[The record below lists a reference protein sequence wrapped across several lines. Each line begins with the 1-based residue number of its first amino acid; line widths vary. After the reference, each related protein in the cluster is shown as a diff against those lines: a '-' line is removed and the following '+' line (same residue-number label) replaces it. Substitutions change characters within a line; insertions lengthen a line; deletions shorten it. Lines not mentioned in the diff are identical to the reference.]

1 MCVKIQTFRNQ
12 KRVELRK
19 SINFNLIQWI
29 TMTPS
34 FHWNRMKIRI
44 VCNKSITTNNSG
56 IHFATTSHRKWPT
69 RATPFSIVLVGI
81 VDGYSLFF
89 FLLLWCVN
97 AATKDEGPLAGNGT
111 GAVLRPIIDDW
122 NLPFSGQ
129 PESQQDLSSSFTFHG
144 SSLFF
149 FVFKCHLSPSLS
161 LDLPIAGNNKTITE
175 NPWANSNYFHWIYCP
190 FTRIFYYLT

>member
-1 MCVKIQTFRNQ
+1 MEPPPALGLFLCREPKKMCVKIQTFRNQ

-89 FLLLWCVN
+89 F
-97 AATKDEGPLAGNGT
+97 
-111 GAVLRPIIDDW
+111 
-122 NLPFSGQ
+122 
-129 PESQQDLSSSFTFHG
+129 SSSLVCGCCNQRWG
-144 SSLFF
+144 SSCWKWDRSRFTADYRRLEPSVFRPTGVATGSLVFFYFSWIVAILFCF
-149 FVFKCHLSPSLS
+149 
-161 LDLPIAGNNKTITE
+161 
-175 NPWANSNYFHWIYCP
+175 
-190 FTRIFYYLT
+190 